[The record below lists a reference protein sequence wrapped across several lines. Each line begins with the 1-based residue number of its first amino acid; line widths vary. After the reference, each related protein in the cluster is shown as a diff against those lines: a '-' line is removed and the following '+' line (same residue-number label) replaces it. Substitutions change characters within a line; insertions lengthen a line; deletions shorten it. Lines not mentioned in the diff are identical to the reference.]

1 MNYLPLGST
10 TFTEMPESQDGTAIR
25 ALQSIGLLKDARV
38 LEVSDMVGDQ
48 SQLHR
53 SQVVNEIRRNAEKP
67 GVCVIVD
74 FDEILDGFYDLLNL
88 RFQRIQLE
96 DRAAFAA
103 TIAAGSYSVLAPV
116 HPHFQLVVCIKAA
129 DLPSTPLPFLNRFEK
144 FYCSPADLAVRT
156 ASQLCGGQIS
166 RDVLKNFLVGAAGDR
181 LHDLVQLLGPASL
194 VGYQPATLGSAI
206 NEALPGAA
214 EALEALAA
222 AWHGRE
228 EQRAALEMRPLP
240 PRLAEALASHRRKPK
255 AGVHPRNM

>member
-1 MNYLPLGST
+1 M
-10 TFTEMPESQDGTAIR
+10 
-25 ALQSIGLLKDARV
+25 
-38 LEVSDMVGDQ
+38 
-48 SQLHR
+48 
-53 SQVVNEIRRNAEKP
+53 
-67 GVCVIVD
+67 
-74 FDEILDGFYDLLNL
+74 
-88 RFQRIQLE
+88 
-96 DRAAFAA
+96 
-103 TIAAGSYSVLAPV
+103 LAPV

-166 RDVLKNFLVGAAGDR
+166 RDVLKNFLVGAAGVR

-255 AGVHPRNM
+255 AGVHPRNMQPWSEKPVGFPSQGFNTLCSSCPYVLRLRVGSGCLHPCRQQRSAWA